1 MTSAS
6 DQQAGDDYD
15 VETRSPH
22 IAASRKRF
30 DELNAALDL
39 KAATLDVAYA
49 DDPRERLD
57 ILPASRPAAPVLVF
71 IHGGYWRGGTKES
84 RRFPARTFNAL
95 GVTWVT
101 VGYPLCP
108 QVSIESIVESVRRAV
123 AWLARNIS
131 RFGGDP
137 SRIFVCGNSAGGHL
151 VAMLAAAGWAKAHG
165 LQSNPV
171 KGGVSI
177 SPLADLRV
185 FVDHPFNET
194 FRLTTDAAARMSP
207 VLLEI
212 ERDVPLVIAVGGLET
227 PAFHWQSRILAE
239 SRAARG
245 ASDVQ
250 LTVPNRDH
258 FSIGEDLDDAGSAL
272 TAAVLKQMGLR

>member
-22 IAASRKRF
+22 IVKSRKRF

-39 KAATLDVAYA
+39 KAATLDIAYG

-57 ILPASRPAAPVLVF
+57 ILPAPRANAPVLVF
-71 IHGGYWRGGTKES
+71 IHGGYWKGGTKES

-101 VGYPLCP
+101 VEYPLCP
-108 QVSIESIVESVRRAV
+108 QVSIEAVVESIRRAV
-123 AWLARNIS
+123 AWLARNVA
-131 RFGGDP
+131 RFGGYP

-151 VAMLAAAGWAKAHG
+151 VAMLAVSGWAKAHG
-165 LQSNPV
+165 LQANPV
-171 KGGVSI
+171 KGGASI

-185 FVDHPFNET
+185 FVDHPFNAT
-194 FRLTTDAAARMSP
+194 FHLTKDLAARVSP
-207 VLLEI
+207 ALLEI
-212 ERDVPLVIAVGGLET
+212 ERDIPLVIAVRRRGNTGIPLAK
-227 PAFHWQSRILAE
+227 PHPAE
-239 SRAARG
+239 SRAARSG
-245 ASDVQ
+245 RDV
-250 LTVPNRDH
+250 LLNDSSPRS
-258 FSIGEDLDDAGSAL
+258 FSRLAK
-272 TAAVLKQMGLR
+272 TWTMQAVRSQSPS

>member
-6 DQQAGDDYD
+6 DQQADDDYD

-22 IAASRKRF
+22 IVASRKRF

-39 KAATLDVAYA
+39 KTATLDVAYG

-57 ILPASRPAAPVLVF
+57 ILPAPRPNAPVLVF
-71 IHGGYWRGGTKES
+71 IHGGYWKGGTKES

-101 VGYPLCP
+101 VEYPLCP
-108 QVSIESIVESVRRAV
+108 QVSIESIVGSVRRAV

-151 VAMLAAAGWAKAHG
+151 VAMLAVAGWAKAHG
-165 LQSNPV
+165 LQANPV
-171 KGGVSI
+171 KGGASI

-185 FVDHPFNET
+185 FVDHSFNET
-194 FRLTTDAAARMSP
+194 FRLTMNAAARVSP

-227 PAFHWQSRILAE
+227 PSFHWQSRILAE
-239 SRAARG
+239 SRAVRG
-245 ASDVQ
+245 ARDVS
-250 LTVPNRDH
+250 LTIPDRDH
-258 FSIGEDLDDAGSAL
+258 FSIGVDLDDAGSAL
-272 TAAVLKQMGLR
+272 TVAILKQMGLR